1 MKPLL
6 LFTLLSFYCFSGS
19 AQIVSGTI
27 TDSKNEVLPFS
38 SIVVKGTTQ
47 GVSANSK
54 GVYSIQ
60 LSPGNYTLVC
70 QYIGYKAIEKTI
82 SVEKIKS

>member
-1 MKPLL
+1 MKRLL
-6 LFTLLSFYCFSGS
+6 FFTLLISCHFASS
-19 AQIVSGTI
+19 AEMVSGII
-27 TDSKNEVLPFS
+27 TDSKNEILPFS

-70 QYIGYKAIEKTI
+70 QYIWL
-82 SVEKIKS
+82 